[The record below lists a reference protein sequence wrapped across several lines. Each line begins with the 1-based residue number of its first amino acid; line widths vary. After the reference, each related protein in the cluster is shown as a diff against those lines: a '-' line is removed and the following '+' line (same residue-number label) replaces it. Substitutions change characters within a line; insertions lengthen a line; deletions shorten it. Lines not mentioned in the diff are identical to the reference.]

1 MKYIIAALCLLLLTA
16 VLLLIHIKLQL
27 HSLSAELKKRLS
39 DGSRNYLH
47 VSLLDRSVS
56 DLAAEMNK
64 CLVKDDQA
72 KQTLELEEKQFRETI
87 ANISH
92 DLRTPLTSIKG
103 FLQLLERENPTEAQ
117 QKRLT
122 VINKH
127 TRELG
132 DLIEHFFEYSYL
144 LSDDSELHY
153 ERFCLTDETAEC
165 IAAAVPQLEEKGINV
180 NIGQFGRVLV
190 TADREK
196 TTRII
201 QNLVRNCLHHSAG
214 DITVDV
220 TESEG
225 FARLTMTNPVKD
237 PSAIQP
243 ERLFE
248 RFYTAEKS
256 RRKSTGLGL
265 SIVRLLA
272 EQMDGSASAELNGN
286 DLSISVT
293 LPQNSSCHMEQ
304 SIR

>member
-1 MKYIIAALCLLLLTA
+1 MKYTIALLCLLLLVA
-16 VLLLIHIKLQL
+16 VALLIHIKLQL
-27 HSLSAELKKRLS
+27 RSLSAQLNKRLN
-39 DGSRNYLH
+39 DGSRNYVH
-47 VSLLDRSVS
+47 VSLLDSSVS
-56 DLAAEMNK
+56 RLASEMNK
-64 CLVKDDQA
+64 CFVQDDQA
-72 KQTLELEEKQFRETI
+72 KQTLEREEKQFRETI

-117 QKRLT
+117 RKRLA
-122 VINKH
+122 VIRKH
-127 TRELG
+127 SNELG

-144 LSDDSELHY
+144 LSNDAELHY

-165 IAAAVPQLEEKGINV
+165 IAAAVLQLEEKGINV
-180 NIGQFGRVLV
+180 NIGQFDRVLL

-201 QNLVRNCLHHSAG
+201 QNLIRNCIQHSGG

-220 TESEG
+220 SEENG
-225 FARLTMTNPVKD
+225 TARLTISNPVID
-237 PSAIQP
+237 SSAIEP
-243 ERLFE
+243 ERLFD

-272 EQMDGSASAELNGN
+272 EQMNGKAYATLDGNRLSITVELPASAPMQVITE
-286 DLSISVT
+286 I
-293 LPQNSSCHMEQ
+293 
-304 SIR
+304 

>member
-1 MKYIIAALCLLLLTA
+1 MKYLIAALCLLLLLTTG
-16 VLLLIHIKLQL
+16 LLVHIKLQL
-27 HSLSAELKKRLS
+27 HSLSAQLKKRWNE
-39 DGSRNYLH
+39 GSRNYLH

-56 DLAAEMNK
+56 ELASEMNR

-72 KQTLELEEKQFRETI
+72 RHTLELEEKQFRETI

-92 DLRTPLTSIKG
+92 DLRTPLTSVKG

-117 QKRLT
+117 RKRLN
-122 VINKH
+122 VIRKH
-127 TRELG
+127 TDELG

-153 ERFCLTDETAEC
+153 ERFCLTDEAAEC

-201 QNLVRNCLHHSAG
+201 QNLVRNCIHHSAG
-214 DITVDV
+214 DITLDV
-220 TESEG
+220 TESDG
-225 FARLTMTNPVKD
+225 FARLTMTNPLKD
-237 PSAIQP
+237 PSVIQP
-243 ERLFE
+243 ERLFD

-272 EQMDGSASAELNGN
+272 EQMNGSAYAELNDN
-286 DLSISVT
+286 DLSIHVT
-293 LPQNSSCHMEQ
+293 LPQTSCFNEPSQ
-304 SIR
+304 R

>member
-1 MKYIIAALCLLLLTA
+1 MKYTIALLCLLLLVA
-16 VLLLIHIKLQL
+16 VALLIHIKLQL
-27 HSLSAELKKRLS
+27 RSLSAQLNKRLN
-39 DGSRNYLH
+39 DGSRNYVH
-47 VSLLDRSVS
+47 VSLLDSSVS
-56 DLAAEMNK
+56 RLASEMNK
-64 CLVKDDQA
+64 CFVQDDQA
-72 KQTLELEEKQFRETI
+72 KQTLEREEKQFRETI

-117 QKRLT
+117 RKRLA
-122 VINKH
+122 VIRKH
-127 TRELG
+127 SNELG

-144 LSDDSELHY
+144 LSNDAELHY

-165 IAAAVPQLEEKGINV
+165 IAAAVLQLEEKGINV
-180 NIGQFGRVLV
+180 NIGQFDRVLL

-201 QNLVRNCLHHSAG
+201 QNLIRNCIQHSGG

-220 TESEG
+220 SEENG
-225 FARLTMTNPVKD
+225 TARLTISNPVID
-237 PSAIQP
+237 SSAIEP
-243 ERLFE
+243 ERLFD

-272 EQMDGSASAELNGN
+272 EQMNGKAYATLDGNRLSITVELPASAPIQVITE
-286 DLSISVT
+286 I
-293 LPQNSSCHMEQ
+293 
-304 SIR
+304 

>member
-1 MKYIIAALCLLLLTA
+1 MKYLVAALCLALL
-16 VLLLIHIKLQL
+16 VVILLLIHIKMQL
-27 HSLSAELKKRLS
+27 RSLTGQLKKRLK
-39 DGSRNYLH
+39 DGTRNYVH
-47 VSLLDRSVS
+47 VSLLDGSVS
-56 DLAAEMNK
+56 RLAAEINK
-64 CLVKDDQA
+64 CFVQDDQA
-72 KQTLELEEKQFRETI
+72 KQTLEREEKQFRETI

-117 QKRLT
+117 RKRLA
-122 VINKH
+122 VIRKH
-127 TRELG
+127 SNELG

-144 LSDDSELHY
+144 LSNDAELHY

-165 IAAAVPQLEEKGINV
+165 IAAAVLQLEEKGINV
-180 NIGQFGRVLV
+180 NIGQFDRVLL

-201 QNLVRNCLHHSAG
+201 QNLIRNCIQHSGG

-220 TESEG
+220 SEENG
-225 FARLTMTNPVKD
+225 TARLTISNPVID
-237 PSAIQP
+237 SSAIEP
-243 ERLFE
+243 ERLFD

-272 EQMDGSASAELNGN
+272 EQMNGKAYATLDGNRLSITVELPASAPIQVITE
-286 DLSISVT
+286 I
-293 LPQNSSCHMEQ
+293 
-304 SIR
+304 

>member
-1 MKYIIAALCLLLLTA
+1 MKYLVAALCLALL
-16 VLLLIHIKLQL
+16 VVILLLIHIKMQL
-27 HSLSAELKKRLS
+27 RSLTGQLKKRLK
-39 DGSRNYLH
+39 DDTRNYVH
-47 VSLLDRSVS
+47 VSLLDGSVS
-56 DLAAEMNK
+56 RLAAEINK
-64 CLVKDDQA
+64 CFVQDDQA
-72 KQTLELEEKQFRETI
+72 KQTLEREEKQFRETI

-117 QKRLT
+117 RKRLA
-122 VINKH
+122 VIRKH
-127 TRELG
+127 SNELG

-144 LSDDSELHY
+144 LSNDAELHY

-165 IAAAVPQLEEKGINV
+165 IAAAVLQLEEKGINV
-180 NIGQFGRVLV
+180 NIGQFDRVLL

-201 QNLVRNCLHHSAG
+201 QNLIRNCIQHSGG

-220 TESEG
+220 SEENG
-225 FARLTMTNPVKD
+225 TARLTISNPVID
-237 PSAIQP
+237 SSAIEP
-243 ERLFE
+243 ERLFD

-272 EQMDGSASAELNGN
+272 EQMNGKAYAALDGNRLSITVELPASAPIQGITEF
-286 DLSISVT
+286 
-293 LPQNSSCHMEQ
+293 
-304 SIR
+304 